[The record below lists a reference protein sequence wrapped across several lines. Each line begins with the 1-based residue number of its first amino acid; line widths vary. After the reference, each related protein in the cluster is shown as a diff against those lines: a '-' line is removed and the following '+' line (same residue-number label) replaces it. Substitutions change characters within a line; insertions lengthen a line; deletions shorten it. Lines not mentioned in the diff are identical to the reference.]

1 MKSKEQRKH
10 SRREMS
16 RIKLRAWL
24 LALTMGV
31 SLCFTK
37 IPKTTAVR
45 TKKHRAMQ
53 AMAVPKASLRAR
65 NITGLGRQ

>member
-10 SRREMS
+10 GMREMS

-37 IPKTTAVR
+37 TQKTTVVR
-45 TKKHRAMQ
+45 TKKHKAMQ
-53 AMAVPKASLRAR
+53 VMVVPKASLNAR
-65 NITGLGRQ
+65 NVTGLGRQ